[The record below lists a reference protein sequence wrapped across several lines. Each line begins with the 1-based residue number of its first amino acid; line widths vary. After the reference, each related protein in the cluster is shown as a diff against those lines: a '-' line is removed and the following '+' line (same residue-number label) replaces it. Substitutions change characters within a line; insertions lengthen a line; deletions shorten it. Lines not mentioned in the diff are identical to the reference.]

1 MSAGGTI
8 DVNGHEISVTHLDKV
23 IYPQT
28 GTRKVEIID
37 YYNRIADVMIP
48 HITRRPVT
56 RKRWPD
62 GVDATPF
69 FEKNLPDHAPAWI
82 ERQSIEH
89 SDRDVKYPI
98 IDTRAA
104 LVWFGQQ
111 SALELHV
118 PQYRFDDALGDGI
131 AREELRAT
139 RKADRI
145 VFDLDPGPGIELAR
159 CAEVA
164 LAIREILAGVGMTA
178 YPVTSGSKG
187 IHVYARLPAPV
198 SPDGARKVAKQIATQ
213 LQHEMPD
220 RVTASMAKSQRV
232 GRVFI
237 DWSQNS
243 GSKTTLAPYSLR
255 GTPQPCAAAPREWDE
270 LTEKDIRQLLFTEVL
285 ERAEEYGDLI
295 ADLDPPS
302 GHSGSPTGHSRPSS
316 GRTGPVDQHD
326 GPLGGHERPVGGHER
341 PVGGHERP
349 VGEHERPVGGG
360 PVVDLGEY
368 RRKRDET
375 KTPEPFG
382 DEQHQSEIRSSEPIF
397 VIQEHHATRLHYDFR
412 LERDGVLVSWA
423 VPKNLPV
430 DSDQNRLAIQTEDH
444 PMDYATFEGKIP
456 KGEYGGGTVS
466 IWDHGTYETE
476 KWRDKEIIV
485 RLHGE
490 RIQGRYVLIKT
501 GDKNWLAHL
510 MSDVPRP
517 ILPDSLRDPRPM
529 LASDESIEN
538 LTDDRWAFE
547 GKWDGY
553 RVLVRYQGGKLR
565 LTSRSGQDLTADFPE
580 LHEVADDLGLIDVIL
595 DGEIV
600 AVDRHGRTNF
610 TLLASRS
617 KRSNAES
624 EDDVTIKLMLF
635 DALYLNGTSLLRRP
649 WSDRRALLDELAP
662 VFARSSVVE
671 IPPLLDGPG
680 SAAMAHSREKGWEGV
695 VAKRRDSTYQQ
706 GRRTTTWLKQKNWR
720 DIEVVIG
727 GWRPGKGNRDRRIG
741 SLLVGLP
748 EETGLRYVGRVGS
761 GLSDRELDDLRA
773 ELEPLQIK
781 RSPFI
786 EKLDRPVQ
794 FDAVWVLPKLVVEVR
809 FMDWTSTGHLRHPT
823 WRGIRRDKLPGDL

>member
-1 MSAGGTI
+1 MKTTGTI
-8 DVNGHEISVTHLDKV
+8 DVDGHQISVTHLDKV

-62 GVDATPF
+62 GVDAAPF

-89 SDRDVKYPI
+89 SDRDVQYPI

-118 PQYRFDDALGDGI
+118 PQYRFDTALDSSIG
-131 AREELRAT
+131 REELRAT

-164 LAIREILAGVGMTA
+164 LSIRDILAGVGMTA

-187 IHVYARLPAPV
+187 IHLYARLPAPV

-213 LQHEMPD
+213 LQKEMPD
-220 RVTASMAKSQRV
+220 RVTASMAKSQRI

-255 GTPQPCAAAPREWDE
+255 GTPQPWAAAPRDWDE
-270 LTEKDIRQLLFTEVL
+270 LEDKDLRQLTFTEVAA
-285 ERAEEYGDLI
+285 RADEFGDLL

-302 GHSGSPTGHSRPSS
+302 ERPVAEPE
-316 GRTGPVDQHD
+316 R
-326 GPLGGHERPVGGHER
+326 PLGGDV
-341 PVGGHERP
+341 
-349 VGEHERPVGGG
+349 G
-360 PVVDLGEY
+360 PVIDLGEY
-368 RRKRDET
+368 RRKRDEN

-382 DEQHQSEIRSSEPIF
+382 DEQLQGESGPGDPIF

-430 DSDQNRLAIQTEDH
+430 DGDQNRLAIQTEDH
-444 PMDYATFEGKIP
+444 PMEYATFEGQIP

-476 KWRDKEIIV
+476 KWRDNEIIV
-485 RLHGE
+485 RLHGD

-553 RVLVRYQGGKLR
+553 RILVRYQGGQLR
-565 LTSRSGQDLTADFPE
+565 LTSRSGQDLSDDFPE
-580 LHEVADDLGLIDVIL
+580 LHSVADDLGLIDVIL
-595 DGEIV
+595 DGEVV
-600 AVDRHGRTNF
+600 AVDPQGRTNF
-610 TLLASRS
+610 TLLAGRN
-617 KRSNAES
+617 RRTNAEPG
-624 EDDVTIKLMLF
+624 DDVTIKLMLF
-635 DALYLNGTSLLRRP
+635 DALYINGASLLRRP

-662 VFARSSVVE
+662 VFAGSDMVE
-671 IPPLLDGPG
+671 IPPLLGGPG
-680 SAAMAHSREKGWEGV
+680 SAAMAHSRDKGWEGV

-727 GWRPGKGNRDRRIG
+727 GWRPGKGNRDNRIG

-761 GLSDRELDDLRA
+761 GLSDRELDNLRA

-781 RSPFI
+781 RSPFV